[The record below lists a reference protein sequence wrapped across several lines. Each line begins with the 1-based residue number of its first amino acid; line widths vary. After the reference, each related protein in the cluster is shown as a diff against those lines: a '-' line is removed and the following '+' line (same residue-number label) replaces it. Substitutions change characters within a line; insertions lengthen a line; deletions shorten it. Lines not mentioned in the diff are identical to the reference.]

1 MKTNY
6 VDFETARAA
15 SGLRLVTLANVP
27 SPWSEAAKGIF
38 HVEKIPFVATRL
50 APGDQAM
57 REWTGVKNA
66 PAVMWNDEPARSGW
80 AEILELAERIAPSP
94 SLVPKDIEER
104 VKMLGLA
111 HEMMGE
117 GGILWNA
124 RIHAVHLGLT
134 TNGERGFPPPVAA
147 YLGKRYG
154 YAKERASDALAIVN
168 RGFRFFAEALG
179 ARAYFIG
186 DRLSALD
193 IYVASGM
200 NLAAMPPEDRCG
212 ISPMLRAAFA
222 STAKDYDVPASLVA
236 HRDRMYEKH
245 LELPITI

>member
-94 SLVPKDIEER
+94 SLVPK
-104 VKMLGLA
+104 V
-111 HEMMGE
+111 
-117 GGILWNA
+117 
-124 RIHAVHLGLT
+124 
-134 TNGERGFPPPVAA
+134 
-147 YLGKRYG
+147 
-154 YAKERASDALAIVN
+154 RASDALALVN

>member
-154 YAKERASDALAIVN
+154 YAKERASDALAIVFHRRSIERARHL
-168 RGFRFFAEALG
+168 RGVGDESRRDAPRRPVRNLADAPRRVRVDGERLRCAGEPRRSSRSDVREAS
-179 ARAYFIG
+179 RAS
-186 DRLSALD
+186 DHDLSA
-193 IYVASGM
+193 
-200 NLAAMPPEDRCG
+200 
-212 ISPMLRAAFA
+212 
-222 STAKDYDVPASLVA
+222 
-236 HRDRMYEKH
+236 
-245 LELPITI
+245 